1 MSSQYCSVNCI
12 SCIRLSVMLT
22 MMHNQV
28 LRNQIT
34 RQRPLVPFCLRI
46 CATISDA
53 SFSSGAKETRTEGEQ
68 ATSRPADPLTDNP
81 FYEKY
86 RSKISK
92 LQQEQQQ
99 QNVHKHQDADKLLA
113 NDAEAQATKQ
123 LYEKY
128 RAAEE
133 LSQTPIEMMSS
144 SSRKTLAEIMDMEK
158 VKLLDGEA
166 IGELWKEYHSQ
177 KDHCVYA
184 VMQDKEYDIMYESA
198 SKYPLFLFPLPKVS
212 LIPDYDSVHDR
223 PKSGYQLFLSRFK
236 DHSFFITPL
245 SEYQSAG
252 ELAKPTLVINH
263 FPDFS
268 ASKHV
273 VLLNGNYDPTSLT
286 TLEAQCLANQIKLF
300 YATSDHR
307 KLLLLHAFNRE
318 PENFDYMSVIK
329 EIDG

>member
-1 MSSQYCSVNCI
+1 
-12 SCIRLSVMLT
+12 
-22 MMHNQV
+22 MHNQV
-28 LRNQIT
+28 LRTQIS

-46 CATISDA
+46 GA
-53 SFSSGAKETRTEGEQ
+53 SFTSGPKERENEP
-68 ATSRPADPLTDNP
+68 ATSRPADPMTENP

-92 LQQEQQQ
+92 LQQEKT
-99 QNVHKHQDADKLLA
+99 HKHQDADKLLA
-113 NDAEAQATKQ
+113 NDAEALATKQ

-133 LSQTPIEMMSS
+133 LSQTPIELMSS
-144 SSRKTLAEIMDMEK
+144 SRRKTLAEIMDMEK
-158 VKLLDGEA
+158 VESLTGEE
-166 IGELWKEYHSQ
+166 IGEIWNEHHSH

-184 VMQDKEYDIMYESA
+184 VMQDKEYEVMYETA
-198 SKYPLFLFPLPKVS
+198 TRYPLFLFPLPKVS
-212 LIPDYDSVHDR
+212 LIPDYESVHDR

-236 DHSFFITPL
+236 DHSFFLTPL

-300 YATSDHR
+300 YAANDHR
-307 KLLLLHAFNRE
+307 KTLLLHTFNRE

-329 EIDG
+329 EIDS